1 MIKQAIL
8 SHKAADTE
16 RTVIEA
22 EAVGKNGP
30 IARPPSVFWFKERTG
45 NVPWILFLRKT

>member
-8 SHKAADTE
+8 SHEAADTE
-16 RTVIEA
+16 MTVIEA

-30 IARPPSVFWFKERTG
+30 IARPPSGFKERTG